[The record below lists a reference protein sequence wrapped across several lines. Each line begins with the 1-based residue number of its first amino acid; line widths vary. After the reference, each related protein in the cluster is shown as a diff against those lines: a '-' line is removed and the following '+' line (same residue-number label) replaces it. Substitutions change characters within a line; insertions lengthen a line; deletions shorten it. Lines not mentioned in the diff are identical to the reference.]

1 MNMLVL
7 NFFGDTVDTRSPL
20 RFSLPAQKASTID
33 LDGKEMQ
40 AFIALL
46 KEKKIAVDPTMGVFE
61 NLFTSR
67 DGVMDERF
75 NTIVQRF
82 PVLMQRNIRAGG
94 GGVPVPEG
102 MDATYRQAYHVF
114 GQLLFKLYNN
124 NIPIVAGTDGMAGFD
139 LHRELELYVKAGIP
153 ADKVLQIATINT
165 ARYVKKDRDLGSITI
180 GKMAD
185 ILLVEGDPVLNISN
199 IRKTR
204 FVISGSSVFDAGRL
218 YEAITIKPR

>member
-1 MNMLVL
+1 
-7 NFFGDTVDTRSPL
+7 
-20 RFSLPAQKASTID
+20 
-33 LDGKEMQ
+33 
-40 AFIALL
+40 
-46 KEKKIAVDPTMGVFE
+46 
-61 NLFTSR
+61 
-67 DGVMDERF
+67 
-75 NTIVQRF
+75 
-82 PVLMQRNIRAGG
+82 
-94 GGVPVPEG
+94 
-102 MDATYRQAYHVF
+102 
-114 GQLLFKLYNN
+114 
-124 NIPIVAGTDGMAGFD
+124 VAGTDGMAGFD